1 MHVALLNLEWN
12 NNHKTDIVKEMRT
25 TKEGEH
31 WHTNTMRHQE
41 SERETERERETQRKV

>member
-12 NNHKTDIVKEMRT
+12 NNHKTDIAKEMRT

-31 WHTNTMRHQE
+31 
-41 SERETERERETQRKV
+41 